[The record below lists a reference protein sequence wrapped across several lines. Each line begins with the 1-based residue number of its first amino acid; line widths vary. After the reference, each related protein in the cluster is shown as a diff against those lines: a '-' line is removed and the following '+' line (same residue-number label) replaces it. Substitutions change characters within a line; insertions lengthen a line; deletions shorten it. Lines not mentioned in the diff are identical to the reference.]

1 MPRVLLFLLI
11 VGAVVYAVVDIAN
24 SEDDE
29 RLGMPPFLWI
39 VLVILVPVL
48 GTIVWLAVSRTQRA
62 RRGTGT
68 ATPTS
73 YRMMSHSPQPQ
84 PLAPDDDPEFLWLL
98 EQARIKT
105 QREEQAQAS
114 GEEPPAAG
122 GGSRGEDDGH
132 RAGDQDGQPRA

>member
-62 RRGTGT
+62 RRGTRPAT
-68 ATPTS
+68 ATS
-73 YRMMSHSPQPQ
+73 YRTLSNPAQPQ

-98 EQARIKT
+98 EQARIKK
-105 QREEQAQAS
+105 QREEQAQR
-114 GEEPPAAG
+114 AAG
-122 GGSRGEDDGH
+122 EDTAGPDGRGEDDGH
-132 RAGDQDGQPRA
+132 RTGDQDEQPRA

>member
-1 MPRVLLFLLI
+1 MARVLLFLLI
-11 VGAVVYAVVDIAN
+11 VGAVVYVVDISN

-62 RRGTGT
+62 RRGTRPGT
-68 ATPTS
+68 STS
-73 YRMMSHSPQPQ
+73 YRTLSHPTQPQQ

-98 EQARIKT
+98 EQARIKR

-114 GEEPPAAG
+114 GEQPPATG
-122 GGSRGEDDGH
+122 GDSRGEDDGH